1 MYIYINGRIER
12 QEEAKISPYD
22 HGYIY
27 GLGLFETFRI
37 YDGHPFLL
45 DDHLARLREGLSAL
59 SIDFIP
65 VRKDVVEIITK
76 LLHANDI
83 NNAYVRFNVS
93 AGVGDIGLQTGHYQE
108 PTVIVFIKPLPSAV
122 EAGYE
127 KKGVILK
134 QVRNTPEGKFR
145 IKSHHFLNN
154 ILGKREIGSNPSTEG
169 IFLTKEGYAAEGITS
184 NLFWVKGNELFTP
197 ALETGILDGITRQFV
212 IKIARSLRIE
222 VHIGCYNVEEL
233 LSSDE
238 AFVTNSIQEIVPL
251 REINNVLLHGKNGII
266 TRKLQKIYTL
276 YRKTLWSRSALEG
289 RSSLDEI

>member
-1 MYIYINGRIER
+1 MYIYLNGQVVH

-59 SIDFIP
+59 SINFKP

-76 LLHANDI
+76 LLHVNDI
-83 NNAYVRFNVS
+83 KNAYIRFNVS
-93 AGVGDIGLQTGHYQE
+93 AGVGDIGLQTGLYVK

-122 EAGYE
+122 EADYE

-134 QVRNTPEGKFR
+134 QVRNTPEGNFR
-145 IKSHHFLNN
+145 LKSHHFLNN
-154 ILGKREIGSNPSTEG
+154 ILGKREIGSDPTTEG
-169 IFLTKEGYAAEGITS
+169 IFLTKEGYVAEGVTS
-184 NLFWVKGNELFTP
+184 NLFWIKGNELFTP
-197 ALETGILDGITRQFV
+197 ALETGILNGITRQFV
-212 IKIARSLRIE
+212 IKIARSLGIE
-222 VHIGCYNVEEL
+222 VHIGCYKVEEL
-233 LSSDE
+233 LSCDE

-251 REINNVLLHGKNGII
+251 REINNVLLHGKNGVII
-266 TRKLQKIYTL
+266 RKLQEIYAL
-276 YRKTLWSRSALEG
+276 YRKTLWSRNAFEG
-289 RSSLDEI
+289 RSGLDEI